1 MRGSLCYRD
10 EMWVAR
16 IATSLALTALSCG
29 YASFRGAIPL
39 TSSPHNLRSIGAFS
53 PQGDRFVLVESR
65 LSERHAET
73 AELRI
78 FRRGPR
84 PDVPAAWTLVRRIR
98 LGDFFATDAA
108 FSPDGRTVALAGWA
122 RGGSVALW
130 DVRRGRLTALLP
142 GNAPAT
148 QTVAFDASGHFLVSA
163 GIDGRICV
171 WDLRGG
177 RLHVVIQEEASLL
190 RQARFPL
197 VVGGRGRW
205 IAYGRTDGRVAIADL
220 RTGSR
225 IAVRSLGAREVFDL
239 AVSQDGRW
247 LAAATD
253 LGIRLWDTHA
263 PAADARLLSAQR
275 APSIAFFPDGRT
287 LLASGESPESS
298 RVLDLATGRV
308 AYAIKNGGAR
318 ASNPALDAA
327 STFAGDP
334 SARRAWS
341 RAVRSLPTDDAAVS
355 LRRLVATYVHFPSI
369 HRVAISP
376 EDLWIAFF
384 DGGRG
389 GLVITERHY
398 RIRTGSRK
406 PNAISPPPA
415 SAPSGPLS
423 PAERKR
429 LLESI

>member
-1 MRGSLCYRD
+1 
-10 EMWVAR
+10 
-16 IATSLALTALSCG
+16 
-29 YASFRGAIPL
+29 
-39 TSSPHNLRSIGAFS
+39 
-53 PQGDRFVLVESR
+53 
-65 LSERHAET
+65 
-73 AELRI
+73 
-78 FRRGPR
+78 
-84 PDVPAAWTLVRRIR
+84 VPAAWTLVRRIR

-108 FSPDGRTVALAGWA
+108 FSPDGRTIALAGWA

-148 QTVAFDASGHFLVSA
+148 QTVAFDASGQFLVSA

-205 IAYGRTDGRVAIADL
+205 IAYGRTDGRVALADL
-220 RTGSR
+220 RTGRR

-239 AVSQDGRW
+239 AVSRDGRW

-263 PAADARLLSAQR
+263 PTADARLLSAQR

-318 ASNPALDAA
+318 EQSRARCGEHVCRRSLGAA
-327 STFAGDP
+327 RVEPRGAFAPHRRCGGIVAE
-334 SARRAWS
+334 ARR
-341 RAVRSLPTDDAAVS
+341 D
-355 LRRLVATYVHFPSI
+355 LR
-369 HRVAISP
+369 
-376 EDLWIAFF
+376 
-384 DGGRG
+384 
-389 GLVITERHY
+389 
-398 RIRTGSRK
+398 
-406 PNAISPPPA
+406 
-415 SAPSGPLS
+415 PLS
-423 PAERKR
+423 VDPPRRDFTRRFVDRVLQRGEGRARHHR
-429 LLESI
+429 APLSDSDGVS